1 VSYTSVELLAF
12 GFTAFLVGF
21 SGAIVPGPMLTVS
34 ITESFKKGYKAGTSV
49 VFGHVAAETGMVVLL
64 ALGLSQILGLKA
76 PFIAICVVGGAFLVF
91 MGINLIKSG
100 QGRAS
105 IEATPEK
112 RALAYGPV
120 YGGIITSLSNPF
132 FFLWWFTVGAAFVF
146 EGLRLAGLVGLAAFL
161 IGHWASDFSWYGFVS
176 ICTDRGA
183 AIAGDRAYRIV
194 LISCGV
200 FLSIL
205 GLGFVYSGFMNI

>member
-64 ALGLSQILGLKA
+64 GLSLSQILGLKA
-76 PFIAICVVGGAFLVF
+76 PFIAICVIGGAFLVF

-100 QGRAS
+100 QEKAS
-105 IEATPEK
+105 IQATPEK
-112 RALAYGPV
+112 RTLAYGPI

-176 ICTDRGA
+176 ICTDTGA

-205 GLGFVYSGFMNI
+205 GLGFVYSGFINI

>member
-64 ALGLSQILGLKA
+64 GLGLSQILGLKA
-76 PFIAICVVGGAFLVF
+76 PFIAICVIGGAFLVF

-100 QGRAS
+100 QEKAS
-105 IEATPEK
+105 IQATPEK
-112 RALAYGPV
+112 RTLAYGPI

-183 AIAGDRAYRIV
+183 AIAGDRAYRII

-205 GLGFVYSGFMNI
+205 GLGFVYSGFINI

>member
-1 VSYTSVELLAF
+1 VSYTTVELLAF

-64 ALGLSQILGLKA
+64 GLGLSQILGLKA
-76 PFIAICVVGGAFLVF
+76 PFIAICVFGGAFLVF

-100 QGRAS
+100 QGRTS
-105 IEATPEK
+105 IQTTAEK
-112 RALAYGPV
+112 RTLAYGPI
-120 YGGIITSLSNPF
+120 YGGIITSLSNPY

-183 AIAGDRAYRIV
+183 AIAGDRAYR
-194 LISCGV
+194 LILLSCGV

-205 GLGFVYSGFMNI
+205 GLGFVYNGFINI

>member
-1 VSYTSVELLAF
+1 VSYTTVELLAF

-34 ITESFKKGYKAGTSV
+34 ITESFKKGYRAGTSV
-49 VFGHVAAETGMVVLL
+49 VFGHVVAETAMVVLL
-64 ALGLSQILGLKA
+64 GLGLSQIIGLKA

-100 QGRAS
+100 QAKAS
-105 IEATPEK
+105 IQTTAEK
-112 RALAYGPV
+112 RTLAYGPI
-120 YGGIITSLSNPF
+120 YGGMITSLSNPY

-146 EGLRLAGLVGLAAFL
+146 SGLRLAGLVGLAAFL

-176 ICTDRGA
+176 FCTDRGA
-183 AIAGDRAYRIV
+183 AVSGDKAYRIV

-205 GLGFVYSGFMNI
+205 GLGFVFNGFLNI

>member
-1 VSYTSVELLAF
+1 MSYTSVELLAF

-64 ALGLSQILGLKA
+64 GLGLSQILGLKA
-76 PFIAICVVGGAFLVF
+76 PFIAICVIGGAFLVF

-100 QGRAS
+100 QEKAS
-105 IEATPEK
+105 IQATPEK
-112 RALAYGPV
+112 RTLAYGPI

-183 AIAGDRAYRIV
+183 AIAGDRVYRIV

-205 GLGFVYSGFMNI
+205 GLGFVYSGFINI

>member
-1 VSYTSVELLAF
+1 MSYTSVELLAF

-64 ALGLSQILGLKA
+64 GLSLSQILGLKA
-76 PFIAICVVGGAFLVF
+76 PFIAICVIGGAFLVF

-105 IEATPEK
+105 IQATPEK
-112 RALAYGPV
+112 RTLAYGPI

-183 AIAGDRAYRIV
+183 AIAGDRAYRII

-205 GLGFVYSGFMNI
+205 GLGFVYSGFINI

>member
-1 VSYTSVELLAF
+1 MSYTTVELFAF

-49 VFGHVAAETGMVVLL
+49 VFGHVAAETAMVVLL
-64 ALGLSQILGLKA
+64 VLGLSQIIGLKA
-76 PFIAICVVGGAFLVF
+76 PFIAICVIGGAFLVF

-100 QGRAS
+100 QENAP
-105 IEATPEK
+105 IQTTAEK
-112 RALAYGPV
+112 RTLAYGPV

-146 EGLRLAGLVGLAAFL
+146 EGLRLAGVIGLAAFL

-176 ICTDRGA
+176 IFTDRGA
-183 AIAGDRAYRIV
+183 AVAGDRAYRIV
-194 LISCGV
+194 LLSCGV

-205 GLGFVYSGFMNI
+205 GVGFVCNGFLNI

>member
-1 VSYTSVELLAF
+1 
-12 GFTAFLVGF
+12 
-21 SGAIVPGPMLTVS
+21 MLTVS

-49 VFGHVAAETGMVVLL
+49 VFGHVVAETSMVVLL
-64 ALGLSQILGLKA
+64 GLGLSQIIGLKA
-76 PFIAICVVGGAFLVF
+76 PFIAICVIGGAFLVF

-100 QGRAS
+100 QGKVSLQTA
-105 IEATPEK
+105 AEK
-112 RALAYGPV
+112 PTLKYGPI
-120 YGGIITSLSNPF
+120 YNGIITSLSNPY

-161 IGHWASDFSWYGFVS
+161 IGHWASDFSWYGFIS
-176 ICTDRGA
+176 ICTERGA

-205 GLGFVYSGFMNI
+205 GLAFVYSGFISI

>member
-1 VSYTSVELLAF
+1 VSYTTVELLAF
-12 GFTAFLVGF
+12 GFTAFLLGF

-49 VFGHVAAETGMVVLL
+49 VFGHVAAETAMVVLL
-64 ALGLSQILGLKA
+64 TLGLSQIIGLKA
-76 PFIAICVVGGAFLVF
+76 PFIAICVIGGAFLVF

-100 QGRAS
+100 QGNAS
-105 IEATPEK
+105 VQTTAEK
-112 RALAYGPV
+112 RTLAYGPV

-183 AIAGDRAYRIV
+183 AIAGDRTYRLV
-194 LISCGV
+194 LLSCGV

-205 GLGFVYSGFMNI
+205 GLGFVYNGFINI

>member
-1 VSYTSVELLAF
+1 MSYTTIELLAF
-12 GFTAFLVGF
+12 GLTAFLVGF

-64 ALGLSQILGLKA
+64 TLGLSQIIGLKA
-76 PFIAICVVGGAFLVF
+76 PFIAICVIGGAFLVF
-91 MGINLIKSG
+91 MGVNLIKSG
-100 QGRAS
+100 QRSPS
-105 IEATPEK
+105 IQSNAEK
-112 RALAYGPV
+112 RTLAYGPI
-120 YGGIITSLSNPF
+120 YGGIITSLSNPY

-176 ICTDRGA
+176 IITDRGA
-183 AIAGDRAYRIV
+183 AIAGDRAYRAV
-194 LISCGV
+194 LIGCGI
-200 FLSIL
+200 FLSLL
-205 GLGFVYSGFMNI
+205 GLGFVCSGFISI

>member
-64 ALGLSQILGLKA
+64 GLSLSQILGLKA
-76 PFIAICVVGGAFLVF
+76 PFIAICVIGGAFLVF

-105 IEATPEK
+105 IQATPEK
-112 RALAYGPV
+112 RTLAYGPI

-183 AIAGDRAYRIV
+183 AIAGDRAYRII

-205 GLGFVYSGFMNI
+205 GLGFVYSGFINI